1 MRWNLEKFLLLF
13 LLIAAGCSQSHLTM
27 KENSREFNYSP
38 YESFITLFP
47 SFFLQN
53 IIELKSYIRSNEF
66 SDFKKREG
74 DLAAVDGI
82 YNHAFSLTRGNT
94 GIALLISTFAT
105 FDHFTVDLR
114 VPILKIKIPLTNETK
129 KEFEE
134 RLNSLP
140 SKLYKD
146 SPKGYGDRDKLQHF
160 FGSAFLTYVFE
171 NREAADRYSEFVEVF
186 EDNYI
191 YSVGYD
197 VRDIA
202 ANRDG
207 QQFGF
212 GLAKYNNTKPSDILK
227 NKLAK

>member
-1 MRWNLEKFLLLF
+1 MKWNLGKFLLLF
-13 LLIAAGCSQSHLTM
+13 LLIEAGCSQQNFTA
-27 KENSREFNYSP
+27 KENYHEFNYSP

-53 IIELKSYIRSNEF
+53 ITELKSYIRSSEF

-74 DLAAVDGI
+74 DLAAVDEI
-82 YNHAFSLTRGNT
+82 YNHAFNLTRGNT

-129 KEFEE
+129 EEFEE

-171 NREAADRYSEFVEVF
+171 NKAAADRYSEFVEVF

-191 YSVGYD
+191 YSVGFD

-207 QQFGF
+207 QRFGY
-212 GLAKYNNTKPSDILK
+212 GLSKYYRTKPSDILK
-227 NKLAK
+227 NKSAK